1 MPKCDKKVQ
10 ILLKS
15 IDLHV
20 VTVEARIGLAIFP
33 LKKMSF
39 VDQGSKIVL
48 THSLHTDPHHTHT
61 HSLSLPTQA
70 SSRCIIKSFKVELN
84 VFITRKERVQ

>member
-1 MPKCDKKVQ
+1 M
-10 ILLKS
+10 
-15 IDLHV
+15 
-20 VTVEARIGLAIFP
+20 EARIGLDIFP

-61 HSLSLPTQA
+61 HSLSLSLSLSLPLSLSLSPYPSQLT
-70 SSRCIIKSFKVELN
+70 LYN
-84 VFITRKERVQ
+84 